1 MLSLRDPKSGSTSG
15 GDRPRKRDRELAR
28 LGGHN
33 DGNLAACE
41 NPDGSS
47 GGLRSGAKFRGIDP
61 GNRKR
66 LRHASSATNSILIV
80 YSMDSMRG
88 TSPTKRP
95 FSQNTHTPRLCPWL
109 HCTTP

>member
-1 MLSLRDPKSGSTSG
+1 MLSQPDPKSGSTSG

-33 DGNLAACE
+33 DGNLATCE

-66 LRHASSATNSILIV
+66 LRHASSAV
-80 YSMDSMRG
+80 AG
-88 TSPTKRP
+88 TLQLTDTQLAGCCEYFNAVKVK
-95 FSQNTHTPRLCPWL
+95 
-109 HCTTP
+109 